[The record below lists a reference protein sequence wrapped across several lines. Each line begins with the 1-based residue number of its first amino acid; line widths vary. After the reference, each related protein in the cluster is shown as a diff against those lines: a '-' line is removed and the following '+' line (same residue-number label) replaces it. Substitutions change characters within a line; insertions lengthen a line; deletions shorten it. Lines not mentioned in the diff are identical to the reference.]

1 MPATSKKKSSSK
13 KKKKKTGGEYALL
26 DPGTYAGA
34 VIKAEHVVSGNGNPM
49 IKTSVLVPHPNIES
63 EDVTFV
69 HDNVMLIPSCAWK
82 LPAISAAIGCPPEKL
97 LESMKGTVVSIEIGV
112 EESKEYGDKN
122 TIDKWFPATA
132 DQKLEFAARDSGG
145 GGGGGRVSTKEGN
158 EALDA
163 ILGGLPTT
171 GDKDTVPMDD
181 IPF

>member
-1 MPATSKKKSSSK
+1 MPATSKKKPSSK
-13 KKKKKTGGEYALL
+13 KTGDEYAML

-49 IKTSVLVPHPNIES
+49 IKTCVLVPHPDIGS

-69 HDNVMLIPSCAWK
+69 HDNIMLIPSCAWR

-97 LESMKGTVVSIEIGV
+97 LESMKGTVVSIEVGV
-112 EESKEYGDKN
+112 EDDKDYGPSN
-122 TIDKWFPATA
+122 TIDKWHPATEE
-132 DQKLEFAARDSGG
+132 QKEAFASRDSGG

-163 ILGGLPTT
+163 ILGSVPSSS
-171 GDKDTVPMDD
+171 KDTMSADD